1 MSPCNSTLLT
11 FYLTPFESQQIKIS
25 SLTSLLNKVE
35 ELQRKFR
42 TVEKAKLEANVSD
55 LTHSLVKT
63 KASLREVD
71 QARKNADFQCDRFKS
86 KLELVQENEG
96 LTEKHNALK
105 GEVQRTRS
113 DLNVA
118 RQELQMLKSNKDCLH
133 EEIESRSKDQ
143 IRHWQELFIKAEEE
157 RRMLVTKIEEL
168 RERELQMIRILDH
181 SIANFTDAQEVVSQA
196 TSSAPSSVIGDPNQG
211 HNRADIVDLPNPPTQ
226 FLPGRQSMI
235 PDNLA
240 APLPTIVKNSEP
252 AMPNKGRWKQKQ
264 NYNAFEMLAL
274 PSTTLN
280 PVLDPCHCDNQ
291 SIIKQAEDG
300 NAKNSPDKNENC
312 STHGDDE
319 CAFSPSL
326 AEKSRKRGRELLP
339 MSDQPFVRYD
349 FRLVIAKFTSQDVL
363 EAMKKFKSTS
373 HAKRVWTCPLCSK
386 QPRTKD
392 YGNLMKHLKCHM
404 DPNDRA

>member
-11 FYLTPFESQQIKIS
+11 FYLTPTHPEPMASAKSTAEFEALHARITNEISSMSADGFRSYESQQIKIS
-25 SLTSLLNKVE
+25 SLTSFLNKAE

-63 KASLREVD
+63 KASLRE
-71 QARKNADFQCDRFKS
+71 
-86 KLELVQENEG
+86 
-96 LTEKHNALK
+96 
-105 GEVQRTRS
+105 
-113 DLNVA
+113 
-118 RQELQMLKSNKDCLH
+118 KDCLH

-252 AMPNKGRWKQKQ
+252 AMQA
-264 NYNAFEMLAL
+264 NA
-274 PSTTLN
+274 P
-280 PVLDPCHCDNQ
+280 
-291 SIIKQAEDG
+291 IG
-300 NAKNSPDKNENC
+300 
-312 STHGDDE
+312 
-319 CAFSPSL
+319 
-326 AEKSRKRGRELLP
+326 
-339 MSDQPFVRYD
+339 
-349 FRLVIAKFTSQDVL
+349 
-363 EAMKKFKSTS
+363 
-373 HAKRVWTCPLCSK
+373 
-386 QPRTKD
+386 
-392 YGNLMKHLKCHM
+392 
-404 DPNDRA
+404 